1 MASRP
6 QSMAVAP
13 VPVGPVRCAIYTRK
27 STDENLDSDFNS
39 LDAQRESAEAY
50 IHSQRREGWVVLPDR
65 YDDGAY
71 SGATMDRPALQR
83 LLADVRASRVD
94 TIVVY
99 KIDRLSRSLLDFAK
113 LVEELEQFRVS
124 MVSVTQQFDTSTSL
138 GRLSLHMVLSFAQYE
153 REVIA
158 ERIRDKMSASRKKG
172 KYLGGI
178 PPVGYDVDR
187 VKKRLVVDAEE
198 AVLVRHIFRRYLE
211 LGSTVALIQE
221 LNAAGHR
228 TKEWTT
234 RNGKTRPGK
243 PWHKNYVYRLIR
255 NPVYI
260 GKVEYKGETYAGEHE
275 PIIDMDLWNQVQKAI
290 AVPAKV
296 RSNMNRAATPGLLKG
311 ILRCGHCGTAMA
323 VTFTQRHG
331 RQYRYYVC
339 HHASSTAYEN
349 CQLRSVSAGIVE
361 DLVKDRLRVV
371 FRSPEVVRQTIESIR
386 RIQIDERRQAEREKQ
401 HIEEEL
407 AGIKTCGQ
415 QLVQSLQAADTAFVR
430 GELERLDRKR
440 EELDGKLAE
449 SDEQLAGLAEEE
461 PAPDDVG
468 SELTVLD
475 NIWDNLFPGEQQR
488 LVRTVIDQAT
498 LFTDRLDLTLCGE
511 GVQAVVDLLVA
522 ENGGRAVVAA
532 SRGSGPARVHTISIP
547 IRFKRRGGRKE
558 IILPAETPDAGVST
572 NQTFLL
578 TLARAFRWK
587 DLLESGRFTSVK
599 ALAAAVGLERSYVGK
614 LLNLTLLAPRIVEA
628 VVAGDEPDGLSLA
641 GLRQGVPVRWDQ
653 QGDLPTSGA

>member
-260 GKVEYKGETYAGEHE
+260 GKVEYKGEVYAGEHD
-275 PIIDMDLWNQVQKAI
+275 PIIDLGLWNQVQKAI

-296 RSNMNRAATPGLLKG
+296 RSNMSRAETPGLLKE
-311 ILRCGHCGTAMA
+311 ILRCGHCGAGMA

-339 HHASSTAYEN
+339 HNASNTAYEN
-349 CQLRSVSAGIVE
+349 CPVRSVSAGIVE

-371 FRSPEVVRQTIESIR
+371 FRSPEVVRQTIEAVRVGQAGER
-386 RIQIDERRQAEREKQ
+386 RRLEDERRLV
-401 HIEEEL
+401 EEEL
-407 AGIKTCGQ
+407 AGVRTCAGQ
-415 QLVQSLQAADTAFVR
+415 MVTTLQGGDNAFVLK
-430 GELERLDRKR
+430 EINRLDRQR
-440 EELDGKLAE
+440 EELEARLAQF
-449 SDEQLAGLAEEE
+449 DEQLAGLAEHE
-461 PAPDDVG
+461 PTLEGVG
-468 SELTVLD
+468 SELAVLD
-475 NIWDNLFPGEQQR
+475 NIWDNLFPAEQQR
-488 LVRTVIDQAT
+488 LVRMVIQRAT
-498 LFTDRLDLTLCGE
+498 LFTDRLELTLRGE
-511 GVQAVVDLLVA
+511 GMQSVVDLLLQ
-522 ENGGRAVVAA
+522 EGGATAARAD
-532 SRGSGPARVHTISIP
+532 SGGSGATTVTIP
-547 IRFKRRGGRKE
+547 IQFKRRAGRRE
-558 IILPAETPDAGVST
+558 IILPPDPDDSSGAPA
-572 NQTFLL
+572 NQTFLI

-587 DLLESGRFTSVK
+587 DLLESGRYSSVK
-599 ALAAAVGLERSYVGK
+599 ALAAAVGLERSYVAK
-614 LLNLTLLAPRIVEA
+614 LLNLTLLAPDIVEA
-628 VVAGDEPDGLSLA
+628 AVAGAEPDGLSISS
-641 GLRQGVPVRWDQ
+641 LRQGVPVRWEKQ
-653 QGDLPTSGA
+653 VGAASA

>member
-260 GKVEYKGETYAGEHE
+260 GKVEYKGEIYEGEQD

-349 CQLRSVSAGIVE
+349 CPLRSVSAGIVE

-386 RIQIDERRQAEREKQ
+386 RIQMDERRQAEREKQ

-440 EELDGKLAE
+440 EELEGKLAE
-449 SDEQLAGLAEEE
+449 SDEQLTGLTEEE
-461 PAPDDVG
+461 PAPADVG

-498 LFTDRLDLTLCGE
+498 LFTDRLDLTLCGD
-511 GVQAVVDLLVA
+511 GVQSVVDLLVA
-522 ENGGRAVVAA
+522 ENGGRTVVAA

-547 IRFKRRGGRKE
+547 IQFKRRSGRRE
-558 IILPAETPDAGVST
+558 IILPPETPGTEAST

-587 DLLESGRFTSVK
+587 DLLESGRYSSVK
-599 ALAAAVGLERSYVGK
+599 ALAAAVGLERSYVAK
-614 LLNLTLLAPRIVEA
+614 LLNLTLLAPDIVEA
-628 VVAGDEPDGLSLA
+628 AVAGAEPDGLSISS
-641 GLRQGVPVRWDQ
+641 LRQGVPVRWEEQ
-653 QGDLPTSGA
+653 VGVLPTD